1 MPDNWIDNLADKV
14 HKQDAEQLQD
24 EKLRLHEAQVISE
37 KSRGLWEDLVL
48 VVQRDVRRF
57 EKDFPHD
64 PKRLIE
70 FNQFSPTCFRLSRQ
84 GHPSFSCAVE
94 FHAEAAEIEFRF
106 VQTSNDASAITGW
119 SGSLVIRVD
128 ADDNVYLNQY
138 GRSFRNLDDVS
149 RLFLEPVF
157 KS

>member
-1 MPDNWIDNLADKV
+1 MSDNWIDNLADKE

-37 KSRGLWEDLVL
+37 KGRGLWEDLVL

-64 PKRLIE
+64 PKRIME
-70 FNQFSPTCFRLSRQ
+70 FNQVSPTCFRLSRHD
-84 GHPSFSCAVE
+84 HPSFSCNVE
-94 FHAEAAEIEFRF
+94 FHPKTAEIEFNF
-106 VQTSNDASAITGW
+106 VQTSDDAAATSGW

-128 ADDNVYLNQY
+128 ADDNLYLNQY
-138 GRSFRNLDDVS
+138 GRDFRNLDDVS
-149 RLFLEPVF
+149 KLFLEPVF
-157 KS
+157 RS